1 MSEPV
6 RESYLFLPPY
16 APALVYLT
24 FFAAGLIM
32 LFGLYRHLRSYGMGI
47 GEFLSLSSKD
57 FTTKVGRFSK
67 YALGQRKV
75 LEGGSGGV
83 MHGALFFGFLMLFA
97 YTSLIFIQTDILPV
111 FGGGVFILGSF
122 YVALEFLGD

>member
-6 RESYLFLPPY
+6 RESYLFLPSY

-47 GEFLSLSSKD
+47 REFLSLSSRDLK
-57 FTTKVGRFSK
+57 TKTKRFSK

-75 LEGGSGGV
+75 LEGG
-83 MHGALFFGFLMLFA
+83 
-97 YTSLIFIQTDILPV
+97 
-111 FGGGVFILGSF
+111 
-122 YVALEFLGD
+122 